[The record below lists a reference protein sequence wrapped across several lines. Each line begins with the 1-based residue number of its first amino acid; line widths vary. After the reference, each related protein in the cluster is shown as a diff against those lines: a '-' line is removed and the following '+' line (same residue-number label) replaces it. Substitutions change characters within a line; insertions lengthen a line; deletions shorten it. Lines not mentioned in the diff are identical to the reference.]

1 MLAKA
6 IEPQET
12 SKRRQVE
19 WSVTAGW
26 WPTVL
31 FTEDSALAGPWSWLS
46 YLFDENIGDWEVF
59 LGV

>member
-19 WSVTAGW
+19 WCVMAGW
-26 WPTVL
+26 LPAVSL
-31 FTEDSALAGPWSWLS
+31 TEKCALLDPWSWLS
-46 YLFDENIGDWEVF
+46 YLFNENVGDWEVF